1 MVDGVISFFFLFYFS
16 FFIQNFQN
24 NFFRVIMQLLTRNDM
39 HNPCTK
45 IEKTET
51 TEITKISNSFS
62 IFPRIA
68 REPRVNK
75 TLRLCPRPA
84 RRLFISQ
91 FRIRCKGKKN
101 FAIVV

>member
-1 MVDGVISFFFLFYFS
+1 
-16 FFIQNFQN
+16 
-24 NFFRVIMQLLTRNDM
+24 M

-45 IEKTET
+45 IEKKTET

-91 FRIRCKGKKN
+91 FRIRCKGKKTLLSLYDSSN
-101 FAIVV
+101 MFQMMRIIVS